1 MSKKMVAQKRKRQKT
16 FIKRNCRL
24 CENKVD
30 CIDFKDTDILKKF
43 QTENGKI
50 LPRRLSN
57 NCSVHQKIVAEAIK
71 KAREL
76 ALVL

>member
-1 MSKKMVAQKRKRQKT
+1 MLAQKRRRQRT

-30 CIDFKDTDILKKF
+30 CIDFKDADILRKF

-50 LPRRLSN
+50 LPRRLSG